1 MTMHRRPVG
10 RGRLLAVIGAVVMIA
25 GCLLPWYAFVGDLP
39 LRDVRAF
46 EGPGILVFLAALATI
61 ALVTLQ
67 YATDRPVAIDRWLA
81 YAFLAVVAW
90 VGLVLWP
97 VNLAADLRGYW
108 PDRAPGLWISVL
120 GTIGLSRAAFDIA
133 HEPPRI

>member
-10 RGRLLAVIGAVVMIA
+10 RGRLLAVIAAIVMIA

-39 LRDVRAF
+39 TRDVRAF
-46 EGPGILVFLAALATI
+46 AGSGILVFLAALATI

-67 YATDRPVAIDRWLA
+67 YATDRPVTIDRWLA
-81 YAFLAVVAW
+81 FALLGVLAW
-90 VGLVLWP
+90 VGLVFWP
-97 VNLAADLRGYW
+97 IGLGADLRGYW
-108 PDRAPGLWISVL
+108 PDRAPGLWIAVV
-120 GTIGLSRAAFDIA
+120 GTIGLSRAAYDIA